1 MNIRNQIHPRISVII
16 PCYNSE
22 RYLLSCY
29 TSLQEQDYI
38 YWEAIFINDGSID
51 STLDLLTDYS
61 VQDQRVKVYS
71 QPNQGAA
78 KARELGISKA
88 TGNYITFLDV
98 DDTLPADALEKMIN
112 VFDKNVDI
120 VVSGFNIVKQDR
132 VVKRKTLQCDELDN
146 LTYLKKVLTG
156 KYGWELWAKMYRREL
171 FLQPIKTP
179 EGIRIGED
187 ASVFIQLVIY
197 AKRIK
202 ILSEQLYNYI
212 QYNESASHTKSSK
225 YAEETLH
232 AAFFIEKKLK
242 RTTFAGEIKHEIDSM
257 FLLFY
262 SNSTRKMRLNSNH
275 PLVKKIMVSH
285 WNIPAMRRIPLLK
298 AMYVCISFG
307 VSYIHCHKL

>member
-225 YAEETLH
+225 YAEETLQ
-232 AAFFIEKKLK
+232 AAFFIEKILK
-242 RTTFAGEIKHEIDSM
+242 ETLFYDEIKGEIDAM

-275 PLVKKIMVSH
+275 PLVR
-285 WNIPAMRRIPLLK
+285 NIIVTRGNISAMRRIPLLK
-298 AMYVCISFG
+298 VIYIYISFG
-307 VSYIHCHKL
+307 LSFIQCHKL

>member
-22 RYLLSCY
+22 RHLLSCY

-88 TGNYITFLDV
+88 TGDYITFLDV
-98 DDTLPADALEKMIN
+98 DDTLPADALEKMVN
-112 VFDKNVDI
+112 AFDENVDI
-120 VVSGFNIVKQDR
+120 VVSGFNIVKR
-132 VVKRKTLQCDELDN
+132 NKIVKRKTLQRGELDN
-146 LTYLKKVLTG
+146 LTYLKRVLSG

-197 AKRIK
+197 AKRIR

-212 QYNESASHTKSSK
+212 QYSESASHTKSSK
-225 YAEETLH
+225 YAEETLQ
-232 AAFFIEKKLK
+232 AAFFIEKILK
-242 RTTFAGEIKHEIDSM
+242 ETSFYDEIKGEIGAM

-262 SNSTRKMRLNSNH
+262 SNSTRKMRLNNNH
-275 PLVKKIMVSH
+275 PLVR
-285 WNIPAMRRIPLLK
+285 NIIVTHGNISAMRRIPLLK
-298 AMYVCISFG
+298 VIYIYISFG
-307 VSYIHCHKL
+307 LSFIQCHKL